1 MPDRLGEKHFG
12 KETQEGGNG
21 CHRQPHGTPVLGGGK
36 QKPVTPASAKPVP
49 VFDVFL
55 RRQTNKGAEVRP
67 HHGHARNAAF
77 ANAVMTINRSNKN
90 VQRFLL
96 LIT

>member
-1 MPDRLGEKHFG
+1 MLAVIDPIS
-12 KETQEGGNG
+12 
-21 CHRQPHGTPVLGGGK
+21 VM

-67 HHGHARNAAF
+67 PPIMATPEMPHLP
-77 ANAVMTINRSNKN
+77 MRS
-90 VQRFLL
+90 
-96 LIT
+96 